1 MKKTFSVALIA
12 FLSMVSAQSYADSP
26 GAAPDIVYFNG
37 KIVTLDAAESVASAV
52 AVKDGKFVAV
62 GASDAIRK
70 LAGPS
75 TTLVDLNQKLVVP
88 GFIDAHTHPVETI
101 TMTRKWVD
109 ARFPRTASVKQAL
122 ARTQDRLSQTPKGE
136 WVFVACS
143 SASQNK
149 FEEKRLPTK
158 AELDALAPD
167 NPVALANGTHM
178 FVVNSAALRALG
190 VTKDNVV
197 LAGGGRALLGEDGEP
212 SGIFADGGAALPAS
226 PTSDELKEYYTKD
239 IPAFWNAYGFTSAVA
254 ITSAQMIPALQAV
267 AQTPVR
273 PNLRY
278 TVSVWTATD
287 GAGMPDDL
295 DRFRMP
301 RGADAAFYR
310 FAGIKLWMDGE
321 NDARTGLMYEPYEG
335 HVATD
340 PPGGTGVAV
349 SSPAQLARFVE
360 IANKNGVMS
369 MMHCSGDKAID
380 LCLDAYEGG
389 VAKRIEKTIV
399 RIEHFGMFQLTRTQ
413 LERAA
418 ALRPQRFSVAI
429 QPAWLLTLA
438 QADIDNMGEERARM
452 GFRFRALVDAGI
464 EPAASTD
471 MTGIYMDNINPFLGI
486 YAAVTRNSSAGI
498 FEPGQAVSV
507 TEALKMWTIWAAKAM
522 GEEAFKGSIEPG
534 KYADMVVLSD
544 DILTMPVQGLK
555 DVKVLKTI
563 LDGRIVYDA
572 K

>member
-1 MKKTFSVALIA
+1 MKKNLSLVLVAL
-12 FLSMVSAQSYADSP
+12 LSIISTQSHADDA

-37 KIVTLDAAESVASAV
+37 KIATLDAAESIAGAV
-52 AVKDGKFVAV
+52 AIRGGKFVAV
-62 GASDAIRK
+62 GESDAIRK

-75 TTLVDLNQKLVVP
+75 TTLVDLDRKLVVP

-101 TMTRKWVD
+101 TMAKKWVD

-122 ARTQDRLSQTPKGE
+122 AGIQDRLSRTPKGE

-149 FEEKRLPTK
+149 FEEKRLPTR

-190 VTKDNVV
+190 VTKDKLA

-212 SGIFADGGAALPAS
+212 SGIFADGGPALPAS
-226 PTSDELKEYYTKD
+226 PTARELMEYYIKD

-278 TVSVWTATD
+278 TIPVWTATD

-301 RGADAAFYR
+301 PGADAAFYR

-349 SSPAQLARFVE
+349 SSPAELARFVE
-360 IANKNGVMS
+360 IANRNGVMA

-389 VAKRIEKTIV
+389 VAKRTEKTIV
-399 RIEHFGMFQLTRTQ
+399 RIEHFGMFQLTQRQ

-418 ALRPQRFSVAI
+418 ALRPQRFSVAV

-438 QADIDNMGEERARM
+438 RADIDNMGEERART

-471 MTGIYMDNINPFLGI
+471 MTGIYMENINPFLGM

-522 GEEAFKGSIEPG
+522 GEGASKGSIEPG

-544 DILTMPVQGLK
+544 DILTMPVERLRE
-555 DVKVLKTI
+555 VKVSKTV
-563 LDGRIVYDA
+563 LDGRIVYAA